1 MPKLPRRI
9 GAAPVLVDSCA
20 WIALIRARDGRHADA
35 ERLFQ
40 HAVRERVP
48 LLTTNLILAEVQ
60 RFVMFEAGPRA
71 GAFVLQRIEA
81 SARVSI
87 EFANR
92 AQHARALEWLAK
104 LGDQKITYADAVSF
118 AVMEER
124 GCAAVMSFDADFTL
138 AGFTLWSGR
147 G

>member
-1 MPKLPRRI
+1 MPKPPRRI
-9 GAAPVLVDSCA
+9 GAAPVLVDSGA

-40 HAVRERVP
+40 RAVQDRVP

-60 RFVMFEAGPRA
+60 RFVLFHAGPRA

-81 SARVSI
+81 SPRATI
-87 EFANR
+87 EFASS

-104 LGDQKITYADAVSF
+104 LDDQKITYTDAVSF

-124 GCAAVMSFDADFTL
+124 GSAEAISFDADFTL
-138 AGFTLWSGR
+138 AGFTLWGAR